1 VYSSAPQLLIF
12 LDSSTAVKNSF
23 SSPDVRQFERLAG
36 QPSPGIVVEFLDFL
50 AQNKK
55 WWLIPI
61 VMALVLVGLM
71 AVLGSTGAGPF
82 VYTLF

>member
-1 VYSSAPQLLIF
+1 M
-12 LDSSTAVKNSF
+12 KNSLHN
-23 SSPDVRQFERLAG
+23 PDVHEFERLAG
-36 QPSPGIVVEFLDFL
+36 QPSASIVAEFLDFL
-50 AQNKK
+50 AHSKK

-71 AVLGSTGAGPF
+71 AVVGSAGAGPF